1 MGWRRTSVTSDT
13 WLQGSAERGGG
24 ALLASASMTDE
35 QPLVIAMVADLL
47 MRSRLEE
54 GLRSA
59 GYRLRVAGGPSRL
72 AEAVAQETPA
82 CVLID
87 LEITGSDPVAVI
99 ESLLAGDA
107 TKDIPV
113 AAFAGHTREDLL
125 ERGRTAGAHP
135 VVARGHAAISTGKII
150 AAAIASRAI

>member
-1 MGWRRTSVTSDT
+1 
-13 WLQGSAERGGG
+13 
-24 ALLASASMTDE
+24 MTDE
-35 QPLVIAMVADLL
+35 QPLVIAMVADLM

-54 GLRSA
+54 GLGIA
-59 GYRLRVAGGPSRL
+59 GYRLRAAGGPSRL
-72 AEAVAQETPA
+72 AEAIAQEIPA

-125 ERGRTAGAHP
+125 ERGRAAGAHP
-135 VVARGHAAISTGKII
+135 VVARGQAAIHTGKIVTT
-150 AAAIASRAI
+150 AIASRAI